1 MDSNAKATE
10 TCAQLQPKTSNSSGA
25 HGIAGLS
32 QHRHDAATRRN
43 SIHDQHAK
51 QGFIGQT
58 FHKGILPIDA
68 SVAMSDWAE
77 QSAFLRWTDPKTT
90 AVVRNTL
97 LEARPTG
104 EFTSGIGLFAV
115 REIPRGTRMIEEAPM
130 IVLPN
135 TQSID
140 DELDAFC
147 SAFQQLTEAER
158 SNFDQLYCG
167 YSVDKTSELLNAV
180 RRWRSYNLTHDTDG
194 SWLDDT
200 RHTEVL
206 HIIYDRFCRFR
217 TNFVYLGAVNAS
229 GKGLFA
235 LFSRIN
241 HSCVPNA
248 YWTFNAAIERL
259 TVHATRHIRVGEQI
273 TISYIKDPIAPKIV
287 RALRLRP
294 GNFSCNCTACTD
306 PAMEARI
313 RRIQELKRRLAS
325 YDAKYKAREKVYKAR
340 EKALAKSS
348 VSILPKKD
356 ALPSAMELVA
366 LLEKQGIAGMELASA
381 QRIGALQAAKNY
393 AALEDLTKRSAVG
406 LDRLQGDGD
415 DKTDAES
422 SGREV
427 QSVEET
433 AEA

>member
-1 MDSNAKATE
+1 
-10 TCAQLQPKTSNSSGA
+10 
-25 HGIAGLS
+25 
-32 QHRHDAATRRN
+32 
-43 SIHDQHAK
+43 
-51 QGFIGQT
+51 
-58 FHKGILPIDA
+58 
-68 SVAMSDWAE
+68 MSHPTE

-97 LEARPTG
+97 LEARPTE
-104 EFTSGIGLFAV
+104 EFTCGIGLFAV

-200 RHTEVL
+200 RHTEVS
-206 HIIYDRFCRFR
+206 HIIYDRFYRFL
-217 TNFVYLGAVNAS
+217 TNFVYLGVANAS

-273 TISYIKDPIAPKIV
+273 TISYIKDTIAPKIV

-306 PAMEARI
+306 PAMEASI
-313 RRIQELKRRLAS
+313 RRMQELKRRLAS
-325 YDAKYKAREKVYKAR
+325 YDAKYKAR

-381 QRIGALQAAKNY
+381 YRHCAIFSRRIGAWQAAKNY
-393 AALEDLTKRSAVG
+393 AALEDLTKRFAVG

-427 QSVEET
+427 QSVEAT

>member
-1 MDSNAKATE
+1 MPHPT
-10 TCAQLQPKTSNSSGA
+10 
-25 HGIAGLS
+25 
-32 QHRHDAATRRN
+32 
-43 SIHDQHAK
+43 
-51 QGFIGQT
+51 
-58 FHKGILPIDA
+58 
-68 SVAMSDWAE
+68 E

-90 AVVRNTL
+90 AIVRNTL
-97 LEARPTG
+97 LEARPTEG
-104 EFTSGIGLFAV
+104 FTSGIGLFAV

-180 RRWRSYNLTHDTDG
+180 RRWRSNNLTHDTDG

-206 HIIYDRFCRFR
+206 RIIYDRFYRFR
-217 TNFVYLGAVNAS
+217 TNFVYLGDVNAS

-273 TISYIKDPIAPKIV
+273 TISYIKDTIAPKIT
-287 RALRLRP
+287 RPWRL
-294 GNFSCNCTACTD
+294 GFG
-306 PAMEARI
+306 
-313 RRIQELKRRLAS
+313 
-325 YDAKYKAREKVYKAR
+325 VYK
-340 EKALAKSS
+340 S
-348 VSILPKKD
+348 
-356 ALPSAMELVA
+356 
-366 LLEKQGIAGMELASA
+366 
-381 QRIGALQAAKNY
+381 
-393 AALEDLTKRSAVG
+393 
-406 LDRLQGDGD
+406 
-415 DKTDAES
+415 
-422 SGREV
+422 
-427 QSVEET
+427 
-433 AEA
+433 